1 MEGVTTLERVEA
13 FAPDRS
19 VTVEE
24 VAAYTGLRRHQARM
38 FRRLRGLDRLRWDP
52 GLALFDLVC
61 APAQRLLATVPDR
74 RAIRYLIFAH
84 TVRDLTPA
92 HLPAADVLR
101 ERLGL
106 PHAEAFAVTQQHCAS
121 GLAAIDVAGELLRAG
136 AGADPQ
142 ARALVLTGEKPF
154 TRIVRVVH
162 NASLMGEAATACLVG
177 LDGAGPRVRSYAVRT
192 EGEFAEGYRLTGEPL
207 REFGR
212 GYTDSLVAVIRQALA
227 QAGVTLADIR
237 LVVPH
242 NVNMSS
248 WLRVCADLGLP
259 RSRVFLDN
267 IAEYSHCSCADPFL
281 NLASLRDR
289 GLLAGSGL
297 YLLTAVG
304 LGATYAAMVLEL
316 REPAWTATTS
326 AR

>member
-1 MEGVTTLERVEA
+1 VDGVITFERVEA
-13 FAPDRS
+13 FAPEKC

-24 VAAYTGLRRHQARM
+24 VAAGTGLRRHQARM

-52 GLALFDLVC
+52 DLPLFDLVC
-61 APAQRLLATVPDR
+61 APAERLLAGMPDR

-84 TVRDLTPA
+84 TVRDLTPSQ
-92 HLPAADVLR
+92 LPAAGVLR
-101 ERLGL
+101 DRLGL

-121 GLAAIDVAGELLRAG
+121 GLAAVDVAGELLRAG
-136 AGADPQ
+136 GDPA

-154 TRIVRVVH
+154 TRIVRVIH

-177 LDGAGPRVRSYAVRT
+177 LDGTGPRVRSYAVLT
-192 EGEFAEGYRLTGEPL
+192 EGEFAEGYRLAGEPL

-212 GYTDSLVAVIRQALA
+212 GYTDALVAVMRQAVA
-227 QAGVTLADIR
+227 EAGASLADIR

-281 NLASLRDR
+281 NLVSLRER
-289 GLLAGSGL
+289 GLLAGGGL

-304 LGATYAAMVLEL
+304 LGATYAAMVLDF